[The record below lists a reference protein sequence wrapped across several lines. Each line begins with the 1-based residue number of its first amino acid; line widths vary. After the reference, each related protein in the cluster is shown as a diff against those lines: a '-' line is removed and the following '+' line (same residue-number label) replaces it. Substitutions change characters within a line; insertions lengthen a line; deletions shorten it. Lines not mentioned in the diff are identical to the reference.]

1 MGGNVNLAF
10 QFSSVRFWEGK
21 WTAPSA
27 FTLRS
32 SFDVVIL
39 YQEYNLQRYFL
50 VRKDEQ
56 RMVFI
61 ILNETLKTFP
71 SLGKKG

>member
-10 QFSSVRFWEGK
+10 QFSSVSFWEGK
-21 WTAPSA
+21 GTAPSA
-27 FTLRS
+27 FTLCS

-50 VRKDEQ
+50 VHKDEQ